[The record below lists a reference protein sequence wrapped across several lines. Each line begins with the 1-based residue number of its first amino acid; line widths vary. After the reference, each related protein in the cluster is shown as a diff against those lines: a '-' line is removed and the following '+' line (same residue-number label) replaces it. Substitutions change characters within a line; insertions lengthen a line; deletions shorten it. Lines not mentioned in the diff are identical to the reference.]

1 MHLPVRDDDAEW
13 NPAAAGVHHLT
24 ILRDQDLR
32 PEMNHV
38 RGKRQLKLPFLK
50 HRESILLVAS
60 IGAEV

>member
-1 MHLPVRDDDAEW
+1 MHLPVRDDDTEGD
-13 NPAAAGVHHLT
+13 PAAAGVHHLT
-24 ILRDQDLR
+24 VLRDQDLR
-32 PEMNHV
+32 PKVTLV